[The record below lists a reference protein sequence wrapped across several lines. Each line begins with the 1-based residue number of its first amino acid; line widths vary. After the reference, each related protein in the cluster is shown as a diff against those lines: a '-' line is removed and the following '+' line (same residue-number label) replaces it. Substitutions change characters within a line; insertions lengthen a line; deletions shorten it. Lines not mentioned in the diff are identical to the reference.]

1 MVVMMKLLLFPEGKK
16 QRQRLVIAEEEEG
29 TEIMTAIVYATN
41 WCYVNH
47 IICMWVNKLINSVVQ
62 MGEVIVLQSIHTI
75 EFCLGCLS
83 HTASYL
89 RLWALS
95 LAHAGTYYP
104 RVCPIFM
111 LVAIVTVPTPTPTPH
126 PILSELSEVLWTQ
139 LLHRGYTLSLDS
151 PVLDPIVQVVLVF
164 ALFAGW
170 AGKYSQMQSV
180 CLLAMEHV
188 YNIAI

>member
-1 MVVMMKLLLFPEGKK
+1 
-16 QRQRLVIAEEEEG
+16 
-29 TEIMTAIVYATN
+29 
-41 WCYVNH
+41 
-47 IICMWVNKLINSVVQ
+47 MWVNKLINSVVQ

-95 LAHAGTYYP
+95 LAHA
-104 RVCPIFM
+104 
-111 LVAIVTVPTPTPTPH
+111 
-126 PILSELSEVLWTQ
+126 ELSEVLWTQ

-170 AGKYSQMQSV
+170 AVGYNRGSFGHGGSV
-180 CLLAMEHV
+180 RLSAHTSTSLDRV
-188 YNIAI
+188 PVQVLRW

>member
-1 MVVMMKLLLFPEGKK
+1 MMKLLLFLERKK
-16 QRQRLVIAEEEEG
+16 QKQRLVIAEEEA

-47 IICMWVNKLINSVVQ
+47 ICMWVNKLINSVVQ

-104 RVCPIFM
+104 
-111 LVAIVTVPTPTPTPH
+111 LVYA
-126 PILSELSEVLWTQ
+126 
-139 LLHRGYTLSLDS
+139 LSLCM
-151 PVLDPIVQVVLVF
+151 
-164 ALFAGW
+164 W
-170 AGKYSQMQSV
+170 
-180 CLLAMEHV
+180 
-188 YNIAI
+188 

>member
-1 MVVMMKLLLFPEGKK
+1 M
-16 QRQRLVIAEEEEG
+16 
-29 TEIMTAIVYATN
+29 
-41 WCYVNH
+41 
-47 IICMWVNKLINSVVQ
+47 NKLINSVVQ

-111 LVAIVTVPTPTPTPH
+111 LVVIVLSPPSE
-126 PILSELSEVLWTQ
+126 LSELSEVLWQQ
-139 LLHRGYTLSLDS
+139 LLHLGYTLSLNVN
-151 PVLDPIVQVVLVF
+151 PQFQWLNPIVQVVVVF
-164 ALFAGW
+164 GTFAGW
-170 AGKYSQMQSV
+170 AGKYSQTQTV

-188 YNIAI
+188 YIAI